1 MKKFV
6 SVAFATTA
14 ALALSAC
21 GSSEDASV
29 EAEAENVEL
38 PAEEAV
44 AEVEEMPVE
53 DTIGTSETDTTQRS
67 VQDTVAA
74 GEAARASVEEEA
86 DDAGAAA
93 AAAAADVRAIARDA
107 GTRTENAIR
116 REGNA
121 AVDRAADAAR
131 REIDN

>member
-6 SVAFATTA
+6 SIALASTA

-29 EAEAENVEL
+29 EAEAENVEI

-44 AEVEEMPVE
+44 AEIDEMPIE
-53 DTIGTSETDTTQRS
+53 DSGAVQSGPAAVPTSEADRDDEAPRPS
-67 VQDTVAA
+67 V
-74 GEAARASVEEEA
+74 AREA

-107 GTRTENAIR
+107 GQRGEEAIR
-116 REGNA
+116 REGSA
-121 AVDRAADAAR
+121 AVDRAAEAAR
-131 REIDN
+131 REIEN

>member
-1 MKKFV
+1 MKKFMTL
-6 SVAFATTA
+6 AFASTA

-21 GSSEDASV
+21 GTSEDASV

-44 AEVEEMPVE
+44 AEVEEMPVADPVNTAPRTVE
-53 DTIGTSETDTTQRS
+53 DTVR
-67 VQDTVAA
+67 A
-74 GEAARASVEEEA
+74 GEAARASIEEEA

-107 GTRTENAIR
+107 GNRTEETIR

-131 REIDN
+131 REID